1 MSVPGISL
9 EPLRGQVVAAGSLL
23 ACVTGRPHA
32 SAGMHDRDDDEHRGY
47 QDNCRNGDD
56 DHADEMNEQYAED
69 HH

>member
-1 MSVPGISL
+1 
-9 EPLRGQVVAAGSLL
+9 
-23 ACVTGRPHA
+23 
-32 SAGMHDRDDDEHRGY
+32 MHDRDDDEHRGY